1 MYKESK
7 IKAIVSSLLFS
18 LFCSFLCYFC
28 LDFAS
33 KNPDKIDALEITL
46 IIMPLLIIFSMCY
59 QFGKYIISD
68 SQKKGCKRK

>member
-7 IKAIVSSLLFS
+7 IKAIISSILFT

-46 IIMPLLIIFSMCY
+46 IIMPILFIVSMMY
-59 QFGKYIISD
+59 QLGKYVIID
-68 SQKKGCKRK
+68 SKKSNKK

>member
-1 MYKESK
+1 MYQESK
-7 IKAIVSSLLFS
+7 IKALISSILFT

-46 IIMPLLIIFSMCY
+46 IIMPILFIVSMMY
-59 QFGKYIISD
+59 QLGKYVIID
-68 SQKKGCKRK
+68 SKKSNKK

>member
-7 IKAIVSSLLFS
+7 IKAIVSSIFFT

-33 KNPDKIDALEITL
+33 KNPDKIDALDITL
-46 IIMPLLIIFSMCY
+46 IVMPILFIISMMY
-59 QFGKYIISD
+59 QLGKYVISD
-68 SQKKGCKRK
+68 NRKTKKK